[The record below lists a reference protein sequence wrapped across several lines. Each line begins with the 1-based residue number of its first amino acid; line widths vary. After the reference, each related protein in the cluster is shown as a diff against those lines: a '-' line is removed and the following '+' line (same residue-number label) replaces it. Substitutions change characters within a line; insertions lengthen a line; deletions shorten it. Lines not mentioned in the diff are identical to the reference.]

1 MAAVAETAGSRR
13 DLILGGMHAVKAD
26 LTSVD
31 DDDTWTPGLAI
42 IEHVAFAPTTVAA
55 TTQWGATTTSPANRQ
70 GVVTFQV
77 ESGTLEGSAIAYGY

>member
-1 MAAVAETAGSRR
+1 MAAVAITAGSRR
-13 DLILGGMHAVKAD
+13 DLILGSLRAVKED

-31 DDDTWTPGLAI
+31 DDDTWTPGLAL
-42 IEHVAFAPTTVAA
+42 IEHVDFAPTTVAA
-55 TTQWGATTTSPANRQ
+55 TTQWGATVSNTNRQ